1 MKKMARLLTTATLAI
16 TVLATSGIALA
27 AELPYGSA
35 GALDDDSYILEE
47 MLTYAILEYAATAN
61 MLQSWKLMAPFAVLQ
76 HR

>member
-35 GALDDDSYILEE
+35 GALDDDSYIL
-47 MLTYAILEYAATAN
+47 
-61 MLQSWKLMAPFAVLQ
+61 
-76 HR
+76 RRC